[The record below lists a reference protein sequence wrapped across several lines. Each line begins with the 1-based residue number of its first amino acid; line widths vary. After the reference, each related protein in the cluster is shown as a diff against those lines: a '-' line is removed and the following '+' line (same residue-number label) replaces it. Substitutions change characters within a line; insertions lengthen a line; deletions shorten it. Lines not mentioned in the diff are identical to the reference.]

1 MNGRAVSVPWID
13 QIELLVLDGFFDF
26 TPVQGE
32 ILRHLIPAAPNVI
45 VNLNGDVRNED
56 IFRPFRSTIE
66 HLESIADFETKTN
79 EEVAEVGD
87 ALAPLRERLFNVAQ
101 VANLR
106 DRTEDQSQVNNLR
119 YITLFECG

>member
-1 MNGRAVSVPWID
+1 VDLV
-13 QIELLVLDGFFDF
+13 VLDGFFDF

-32 ILRHLIPAAPNVI
+32 ILKYLIPAIPNAI
-45 VNLNGDVRNED
+45 VNLNGDPRNED

-66 HLESIADFETKTN
+66 HLESIADFEKRPN
-79 EEVAEVGD
+79 EEVAEVGK

-106 DRTEDQSQVNNLR
+106 DQQSQVNNLR
-119 YITLFECG
+119 YISLFECGDREVEIRSIGKEI